1 MARKE
6 DEEAVEDVEDD
17 VEVTWHQSLFC
28 FVVDIKMIIKKDETN
43 ICIENKIR
51 FKSFLSLYYKCPSDG
66 FLVDMFPN
74 FLLFPRTEYFHK
86 TKSPHCF
93 HNLAQYES

>member
-1 MARKE
+1 MAWKE
-6 DEEAVEDVEDD
+6 DEEAVED

-28 FVVDIKMIIKKDETN
+28 FVVDIKMIIMKDETN

-93 HNLAQYES
+93 HMLALYKS